1 MLCTFNPATMS
12 KKSSSKN
19 GARKVLPAREVSDG
33 RPEISDDR
41 PITLTDVAREA
52 GVAVGTASRVLN
64 NVANVNPESRR
75 RVMEVVAR
83 LNYRRL
89 RLRRASR
96 SGGGRDGD
104 SPPCNIGLVLLGMDE
119 TLVHVPVLSA
129 VLHGVEAAV
138 AALNGN
144 LLFAN
149 LPKGDRVPPFFKNG
163 NVSGL
168 IVKTSQYGA
177 LPDPETSP
185 LVKSILRLPVVWV
198 WAKPEGAPGDVC
210 NFNHEIAAQLAATH
224 LREYGHR
231 CVAYL
236 NPKKGKT
243 SLEHIKKEFQ
253 FACTKQG
260 LQLSLIE
267 SASEWMTTWPEPALS
282 GPEDLLPLVDQWLAL
297 PKDRR
302 PTAFFVPAD
311 NFSIQVS
318 AALQQRG
325 MRIGRDVSLISL
337 NNESSL
343 VQAMNPTLTTI
354 DVNAPRIGARCVEQV
369 LWRMNH
375 PNDPVSQTILL
386 EPFLVPGGS
395 VMRLAD

>member
-1 MLCTFNPATMS
+1 MP
-12 KKSSSKN
+12 KKSLR
-19 GARKVLPAREVSDG
+19 GAHARRKPDQPAPAGDP
-33 RPEISDDR
+33 PESAAGHL
-41 PITLTDVAREA
+41 ITLTDVAREA

-64 NVANVNPESRR
+64 NAPNVNPESRR

-89 RLRRASR
+89 RVRRGAR
-96 SGGGRDGD
+96 AGAPRDGEA
-104 SPPCNIGLVLLGMDE
+104 PCNIGLVLLGMDE

-138 AALNGN
+138 TGMNGN

-163 NVSGL
+163 QVAGL

-177 LPDPETSP
+177 LPDPATNP
-185 LVKSILRLPVVWV
+185 LVKGILRLPVVWV

-210 NFNHEIAAQLAATH
+210 SFNHETAARLAARH
-224 LREYGHR
+224 LFEHGHR
-231 CVAYL
+231 RVAYV

-243 SLEHIKKEFQ
+243 SHEHIRKEFA
-253 FACTKQG
+253 FACEQLG
-260 LQLSLIE
+260 LEATSIE
-267 SASEWMTTWPEPALS
+267 SASDRVTTWPEPALT
-282 GPEDLLPLVDQWLAL
+282 GPDELLPLIDRWMAL
-297 PKDRR
+297 PKERR

-311 NFSIQVS
+311 NISIQVG

-325 MRIGRDVSLISL
+325 MRVGRDISLVSL

-343 VQAMNPTLTTI
+343 VQATNPTLATI
-354 DVNAPRIGARCVEQV
+354 DVNAQQIGARCVEQL
-369 LWRMNH
+369 LWRINH
-375 PNDPVSQTILL
+375 PADRVSQTILL
-386 EPFLVPGGS
+386 EPFLVPGAS
-395 VMRLAD
+395 VARL